1 MPAINRRDLLR
12 YGAAATVVT
21 ATAAGV
27 QNLGVGGSAAQN
39 AAPPATDPR
48 DFDIEYRGKKIKG
61 AHDGKT
67 RKHKVSINGRK
78 LAVMEIE
85 LPVAEGAPGAV
96 IGVVS
101 ALTHY
106 EPFLLDEDR
115 HRDGLLKMAKK
126 AVDTLGDAELADLA
140 GTEHD
145 HGN

>member
-1 MPAINRRDLLR
+1 MNRRDLLR

-27 QNLGVGGSAAQN
+27 QNLGVAGSAAQS
-39 AAPPATDPR
+39 AAPAVPADPR
-48 DFDIEYRGKKIKG
+48 DFDTEYRGRKIAG
-61 AHDGKT
+61 AHDKKT
-67 RKHKVSINGRK
+67 KKHKVTIDGRK

-85 LPVAEGAPGAV
+85 LPVAEEAPGAV
-96 IGVVS
+96 IGVIS

-115 HRDGLLKMAKK
+115 NRDGLLKMARK
-126 AVDTLGDAELADLA
+126 AVDTLGDAELGDLA
-140 GTEHD
+140 GVEHD